1 MSPRSTIQN
10 EEIRQKSK
18 ANIMKA
24 ALTEFGLHGFEA
36 TSIAQI
42 AKRAEVSK
50 GLLYNYFESKE
61 NLVEQ
66 LILEAVNE
74 NEQAM
79 GAMITEDPAQTLEGI
94 LRWLFRELRENT
106 KYWKLTTELSFKLKR
121 FEFVHD
127 LALAK
132 MTEFVA
138 FGGNMLEQLG
148 FEHPEQEARVL
159 GALLDGIAIHYITMG
174 KDYPLDEMESF
185 LIDKYCNRK

>member
-1 MSPRSTIQN
+1 MSPRSTTQN
-10 EEIRQKSK
+10 AEIRQKSK
-18 ANIMKA
+18 SNIMTA
-24 ALTEFGLHGFEA
+24 ALTEFALHGFEA

-61 NLVEQ
+61 DLVEQ

-74 NEQAM
+74 NELAM
-79 GAMITEDPAQTLEGI
+79 GGLITEDPAQTLEGI

-106 KYWKLTTELSFKLKR
+106 KYWKLTTELSIKLKR

-138 FGGNMLEQLG
+138 FGGTLLGQLG

-159 GALLDGIAIHYITMG
+159 GALFDGIAIHYLTMG

>member
-1 MSPRSTIQN
+1 MSPRSTTQN
-10 EEIRQKSK
+10 AEIRQKSK
-18 ANIMKA
+18 SNIMTA
-24 ALTEFGLHGFEA
+24 ALTEFALHGFEA

-61 NLVEQ
+61 DLVEQ

-74 NEQAM
+74 NELAM
-79 GAMITEDPAQTLEGI
+79 GGLITEDPAQTLEGI

-138 FGGNMLEQLG
+138 FGGNLLGQLG

-159 GALLDGIAIHYITMG
+159 GALFDGIAIHYLTMG

>member
-18 ANIMKA
+18 SNIMTA
-24 ALTEFGLHGFEA
+24 ALTEFALHGFEA

-42 AKRAEVSK
+42 ARRAEVSK

-61 NLVEQ
+61 DLVEQ
-66 LILEAVNE
+66 LILKAVNE
-74 NEQAM
+74 NEEAI
-79 GAMITEDPAQTLEGI
+79 AALITQDPAQTLEGI
-94 LRWLFRELRENT
+94 IRWFFRELRENT

-138 FGGNMLEQLG
+138 FGGNMLKQLG
-148 FEHPEQEARVL
+148 FDHPEQEARAL
-159 GALLDGIAIHYITMG
+159 GALFDGIAIHFLTMG